1 MAKNDA
7 QRAREYRDRKRGK
20 PPRQLQPCGTYAA
33 AVRHR
38 RHGETVCDLCRTV
51 LATRARIYNRTT
63 TSRDEM

>member
-1 MAKNDA
+1 MAKTDA

-38 RHGETVCDLCRTV
+38 RHGDPVCDLCRV
-51 LATRARIYNRTT
+51 ALAERARTYNRTLP
-63 TSRDEM
+63 SRDEM